1 MKGREDLIERLCGL
15 AGSPGDPAVKERV
28 RRLIETP
35 SNRWRLG
42 WIAELFPGL
51 TDTDKAALHAAIVAL
66 QPQHSRF
73 APERLEGLRARF
85 GALSLDGFIVPQA
98 DEHQGEYIPAR
109 NCRLA
114 WLTGFTGSAG
124 TAVVARERA
133 WLFVD
138 GRYVEQAKGEVDAA
152 FIEARHFKKP
162 PLWRFLGETLTPG
175 TRLGYD
181 PALHA
186 AAEIEQIGKELAG
199 ARIELVAAAHNPIDE
214 LWTDRPPAAFSPI
227 VQRPLELSGK
237 SAAEKI
243 GDVATTLQN
252 EKADAVVL
260 NQLDA
265 IAWLYNIRGGDVT
278 FTPVADAYA
287 IVFADAGSELFVERE
302 KLTTGATRELGNSV
316 RVREIGEFGEA
327 LTALGQQALTVGLD
341 PAKTTVWMQSAI
353 TNAGGKIKPLQDP
366 TTLPR
371 ARKNPVEIAKIK
383 EAMARD
389 AVCMVRFLHWFHT
402 RPAKALP
409 DELEIVDAIERFR
422 AADPSYLGPSFPSI
436 VGIAGN
442 GAIVHYH
449 PAAESNRRASPGD
462 LVLVDCGGQFLS
474 GTTDITRTL
483 VHGAPGAKQK
493 RIYTAV
499 LKGHIALACAR
510 FPAGTVGAQLDA
522 IARASVWQA
531 GVNYDHGT
539 GHGIGA
545 FLGVHEGPVRIA
557 PGGSLP
563 LEPNMLFSNEPGAY
577 LPGEFGVRLENSVLV
592 VEAGKGDTGEDFL
605 AFETLSLAP
614 LDRALIDADMLSPDE
629 RRWLDAYHARVRA
642 AVASRL
648 SAEEA
653 AWLEA
658 ATRPI

>member
-1 MKGREDLIERLCGL
+1 MSREDLIERLSTL
-15 AGSPGDPAVKERV
+15 AGSSHDPTAGERV
-28 RRLIETP
+28 RRLIATP
-35 SNRWRLG
+35 SNRWRIE

-51 TDTDKAALHAAIVAL
+51 TEADKSALRAAIEAV
-66 QPQHSRF
+66 QPQRPHF
-73 APERLEGLRARF
+73 APERLKALRERLA
-85 GALSLDGFIVPQA
+85 ALSLDGFIVPQA

-109 NCRLA
+109 NHRLA

-138 GRYVEQAKGEVDAA
+138 GRYVEQAKGEVDAS
-152 FIEARHFKKP
+152 FIEPRHFKKP
-162 PLWRFLGETLTPG
+162 PIWQFLIGTLEPG
-175 TRLGYD
+175 ARLGYD

-186 AAEIEQIGKELAG
+186 VSEIEQIGKELAG
-199 ARIELVAAAHNPIDE
+199 ARIELIGVARNPIDE
-214 LWTDRPPAAFSPI
+214 LWSERPAAAFSP
-227 VQRPLELSGK
+227 VVPRPVELSGK
-237 SAAEKI
+237 SAADKLGEI
-243 GDVATTLQN
+243 AAALQK

-278 FTPVADAYA
+278 FTPVVDAYA
-287 IVFADAGSELFVERE
+287 VVFADARSELLVERQ
-302 KLTTGATRELGNSV
+302 KLRPAAARELGNSV
-316 RVREIGEFGEA
+316 LVRDVAEFGDGLA
-327 LTALGQQALTVGLD
+327 TLGKRALTVGAD
-341 PAKTTVWMQSAI
+341 PARTTVWMQNAI
-353 TNAGGKIKPLQDP
+353 TQTGGTIKPMQDP

-371 ARKNPVEIAKIK
+371 ARKNPVEIEKIK

-389 AVCMVRFLHWFHT
+389 AVCMTRFLHWFHT
-402 RPAKALP
+402 RPDDGLP
-409 DELEIVDAIERFR
+409 DELEVVDAIERFR
-422 AADPSYLGPSFPSI
+422 ADDPTYLGPSFPSI
-436 VGIAGN
+436 VGIGGN

-449 PAAESNRRASPGD
+449 PAPESNRRARADD

-483 VHGAPGAKQK
+483 VHGAPDAKRK

-522 IARASVWQA
+522 LARAAVWQA

-557 PGGSLP
+557 PGGNLP
-563 LEPNMLFSNEPGAY
+563 LEASMLFSNEPGAY
-577 LPGEFGVRLENSVLV
+577 LPGEFGIRLENAVLV
-592 VEAGKGDTGEDFL
+592 VAAGQGETGEDFL
-605 AFETLSLAP
+605 CFETLSLAP
-614 LDRALIDADMLSPDE
+614 FDRALIEADMLSTEE

-642 AVASRL
+642 EVAPRV
-648 SAEEA
+648 SAKEA
-653 AWLEA
+653 AWLAE